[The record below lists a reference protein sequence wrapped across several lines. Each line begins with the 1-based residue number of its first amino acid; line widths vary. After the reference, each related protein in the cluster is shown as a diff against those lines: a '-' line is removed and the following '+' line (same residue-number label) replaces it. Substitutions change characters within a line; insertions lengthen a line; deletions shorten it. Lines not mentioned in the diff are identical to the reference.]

1 MSNVQELAKQYV
13 DMHNRI
19 KEASNAV
26 AEMRKSLKKLDAMLL
41 VEMAEHNVNEVSVNG
56 VVISRTS
63 RLTAK

>member
-26 AEMRKSLKKLDAMLL
+26 AEMRKTLKKMDAVLL
-41 VEMAEHNVNEVSVNG
+41 VEMAAHNVNEVSVNG